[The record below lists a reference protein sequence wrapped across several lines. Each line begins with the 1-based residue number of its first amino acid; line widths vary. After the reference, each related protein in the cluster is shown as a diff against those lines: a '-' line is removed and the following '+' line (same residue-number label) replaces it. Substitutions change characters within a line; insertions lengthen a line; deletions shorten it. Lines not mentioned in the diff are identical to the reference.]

1 MFFALIKFNI
11 KKKDLESKIKNKSSN
26 ILPETRI
33 IKQEKEKSG
42 TLNKQKTVS
51 LGTNKN
57 YTPPHS
63 ELKMSDHS
71 RDFNNLKRIQRN
83 QVYILNN

>member
-33 IKQEKEKSG
+33 IKQEKEE
-42 TLNKQKTVS
+42 T
-51 LGTNKN
+51 
-57 YTPPHS
+57 
-63 ELKMSDHS
+63 EF
-71 RDFNNLKRIQRN
+71 DF
-83 QVYILNN
+83 ILNM